1 MFECNECLDDEI
13 EQMRSEG
20 IEKFDIGIFVEVRVE
35 FVHSKISLRPLL
47 NGLHNF
53 DKMNLEFGTIANT
66 KFGSMLKAKL
76 GRMSD
81 RIQLRA
87 DALNGRRVEKVVTRD
102 KRAIEFIGNLI
113 SKAFGNAGPEDM
125 RKIYAN
131 FVAMKRAI
139 EKQRENS
146 VLLHNDIDKERHD
159 IEQQNVVLKQ
169 ISVELFRGDNRLD
182 VVQNEM
188 LELQRYFE
196 LETMSEAIEYIL
208 ESLSDIKRDGKMGRC
223 NIKGLNPDFLIEN
236 LRQIESNKLGI
247 APVFASWEWEKYY
260 QHEMCSIA
268 LHKDDLWVTLR
279 IPIIRPNEKMYRTL
293 PSSSH
298 TWIRHELDMFGID
311 ASFFKDQN
319 HEIFSVIPNSILELC
334 NVLGTTRVCN
344 MRKTTYRELYQ
355 FIVPVELSNE
365 RILIMSNYTMNE
377 TLVMTTSCGGK
388 NADLRTE
395 SWTIMRIPENC
406 EVKNKNMIISIQEK
420 SDSVSGNIELE
431 TVTKIEYKKVASKSK
446 ERKPIETDRNSLESA
461 ESADLEAKEF
471 NANDDSTMNEL
482 DKLDLNHEG
491 ILSEF
496 RAVKIGGL
504 TSTICIAVMIVGI
517 LLALARHKCKKN
529 KAESNGVNV
538 NVNLERNDDTE
549 KLPQNAQQ
557 EIGQQNSF
565 MNEIEPQNKSINQFK

>member
-1 MFECNECLDDEI
+1 MDEREYSPKRGRGLGPLLVLLIMILFECNECLDDEI

-20 IEKFDIGIFVEVRVE
+20 IEK
-35 FVHSKISLRPLL
+35 
-47 NGLHNF
+47 
-53 DKMNLEFGTIANT
+53 
-66 KFGSMLKAKL
+66 
-76 GRMSD
+76 
-81 RIQLRA
+81 
-87 DALNGRRVEKVVTRD
+87 
-102 KRAIEFIGNLI
+102 
-113 SKAFGNAGPEDM
+113 
-125 RKIYAN
+125 
-131 FVAMKRAI
+131 
-139 EKQRENS
+139 
-146 VLLHNDIDKERHD
+146 
-159 IEQQNVVLKQ
+159 
-169 ISVELFRGDNRLD
+169 
-182 VVQNEM
+182 
-188 LELQRYFE
+188 
-196 LETMSEAIEYIL
+196 
-208 ESLSDIKRDGKMGRC
+208 
-223 NIKGLNPDFLIEN
+223 
-236 LRQIESNKLGI
+236 
-247 APVFASWEWEKYY
+247 
-260 QHEMCSIA
+260 
-268 LHKDDLWVTLR
+268 
-279 IPIIRPNEKMYRTL
+279 
-293 PSSSH
+293 
-298 TWIRHELDMFGID
+298 
-311 ASFFKDQN
+311 
-319 HEIFSVIPNSILELC
+319 
-334 NVLGTTRVCN
+334 
-344 MRKTTYRELYQ
+344 
-355 FIVPVELSNE
+355 LSNE